1 MTPSSP
7 GRPGFGAIVGRVG
20 ERQQLARALSDVTS
34 GGCRLLLVSGDPG
47 IGKTRM
53 LAELADLAGRGGAL
67 VLTGRAAEFERDL
80 PFGLFLDAL
89 DDELQSSGKAVL
101 DQLPLQQRQLLGTV
115 FPAAAQGGG
124 LTEPAADIAL
134 ALLPRAAGAETSIER
149 FRVHRAVR
157 TVLERLAGDR
167 LLVLILDDCHWADD
181 ASVELLDHLLRH
193 PPRCR
198 ALFAVGLR
206 PRQASARLTASL
218 YSAEAS
224 MRMELV
230 ELEPLSRAETAQLLG
245 MRIAEIDELYAS
257 SGGNP
262 FYAQALHRVGS
273 TDARPLALPLDGA
286 GGVPTAVAG
295 ALRSEIIRL
304 PEQTRQV
311 ALAAAVA
318 GESCSLQQ
326 AIDISGLDEPR
337 TVRALEELERND
349 LIRMRE
355 SGQFAFRHPLV
366 RAAAYLG
373 VSEQARV
380 EAHRRAAA
388 AAERRGWQVVE
399 RAHHIER
406 SAQPGDHAAI
416 AALTEAAAQVL
427 DRAPAIAADWAASA
441 LRLLSETPID
451 SDQPERRLE
460 LLTHRA
466 TALFMSGQLIDSR
479 AILHQLRR
487 ELPVDP
493 PVKRVAVAVA
503 CARVE
508 RLLGLYDEAY
518 AMMRDTLSSLQPGHP
533 DEEASL
539 TCEIAMLCLLRSEVG
554 QAREWAVRGLELAT
568 GTTLAARLHAA
579 AAAGVLASS
588 STILADIHHAAEIL
602 PTAVASIDAATDEE
616 LALRLGAIT
625 GVVRAE
631 LALERFDDAIRHSE
645 RALTIARRTGQR
657 QLVPNLLVDKSEAHY
672 WRGQLD
678 EAFSCAEDAA
688 EMAHLLKVSELQVAA
703 STALCRA
710 AVIRGQLDAAID
722 AASWS
727 VKTSR
732 APDPYYARE
741 AQVQAGYAHIIA
753 GQQERGIQEILAAVG
768 EEQQHL
774 PASYRPWIFE
784 LLAFAEVGRGRLD
797 EARKWADR
805 AVEAAPAGL
814 RRGAAFAAMAHAHI
828 RLAAGESAEA
838 AELARSAAQDFGA
851 VKMQISVGR
860 AQLLAGEA
868 LARSG
873 DREGALAA
881 LGIAKDL
888 FARGGAQ
895 QVLAEVVDSQ
905 RRIGA
910 RMRRAGA
917 PSNAGLDSLTTRE
930 REIASLIA
938 RGLSNKQV
946 AERIFV
952 SPKTVES
959 HLSRIYAKLGVTS
972 RTALA
977 LTIGPRDD

>member
-1 MTPSSP
+1 MTRASP
-7 GRPGFGAIVGRVG
+7 GRSGSGAIVGRVG
-20 ERQQLARALSDVTS
+20 ERQQVARALADVRA
-34 GGCRLLLVSGDPG
+34 GGCRMLLVSGDPG

-53 LAELADLAGRGGAL
+53 LAELADMSAESGAL

-89 DDELQSSGKAVL
+89 DDELEQSGKSAL
-101 DQLPLQQRQLLGTV
+101 EQLSHQQLQMLATV
-115 FPAAAQGGG
+115 FPAIAQSGT
-124 LTEPAADIAL
+124 LANTETAPLPTIAT
-134 ALLPRAAGAETSIER
+134 GTSVER

-157 TVLERLAGDR
+157 MVLERLAGDR
-167 LLVLILDDCHWADD
+167 MLVLLLDDCHWADA
-181 ASVELLDHLLRH
+181 ASIELLDHLLRH

-198 ALFAVGLR
+198 TLIAVGLR

-218 YSAEAS
+218 YSTEAS
-224 MRMELV
+224 VRMELV
-230 ELEPLSRAETAQLLG
+230 ELEPLSRAETALLLG
-245 MRIAEIDELYAS
+245 MRIGEIEELYAS

-273 TDARPLALPLDGA
+273 TEPLPLTLPLEVTN
-286 GGVPTAVAG
+286 GVPTAVAG
-295 ALRSEIIRL
+295 ALRNEIVQL
-304 PEQTRQV
+304 PEEVRQV

-326 AIDISGLDEPR
+326 AIDISGLDEAQ

-373 VSEQARV
+373 VPEGTRV
-380 EAHRRAAA
+380 QAHRRAAA

-406 SAQPGDHAAI
+406 SAQPGDNAAI
-416 AALTEAAAQVL
+416 DALTEAAAQVL

-441 LRLLSETPID
+441 LRLLAD
-451 SDQPERRLE
+451 SAKDTGHPERRLE

-466 TALFMSGQLIDSR
+466 TALFMSGQLTASR
-479 AILHQLRR
+479 GILHQLRR
-487 ELPVDP
+487 ELPADP
-493 PVKRVAVAVA
+493 PVQRVAVAVA

-518 AMMRDTLSSLQPGHP
+518 AMMRQTLDSLQPGYP
-533 DEEASL
+533 DEEAML
-539 TCEIAMLCLLRSEVG
+539 TCEIAMLCLLRSEVE
-554 QAREWAVRGLELAT
+554 QAREWAIRGINLAT
-568 GTTLAARLHAA
+568 GTSTAARLHAA
-579 AAAGVLASS
+579 AAAGVLAAAGK
-588 STILADIHHAAEIL
+588 TADDVELAASVL
-602 PTAVASIDAATDEE
+602 PAAVAAIDAATDEE

-631 LALERFDDAIRHSE
+631 LALERFDDAIRHSA
-645 RALTIARRTGQR
+645 RALGIARRTGQR

-688 EMAHLLKVSELQVAA
+688 EMAHLLGVGELQVAA

-722 AASWS
+722 AANWS
-727 VKTSR
+727 VRASR

-741 AQVQAGYAHIIA
+741 ALVQGGYAHIVA
-753 GQQERGIQEILAAVG
+753 GQAERGVQEILAAVG
-768 EEQQHL
+768 EDVRHL
-774 PASYRPWIFE
+774 PASYRPWLYE
-784 LLAFAEVGRGRLD
+784 LLTYAEVSRNRLD
-797 EARKWADR
+797 DAQRWADAAAG
-805 AVEAAPAGL
+805 AVVCR
-814 RRGAAFAAMAHAHI
+814 RRGAGFAALARAHVL
-828 RLAAGESAEA
+828 LARADPAGAAESARA
-838 AELARSAAQDFGA
+838 AATHFAAVQ
-851 VKMQISVGR
+851 MQISVGR

-868 LARSG
+868 LARGG
-873 DREGALAA
+873 DRDGALAA
-881 LGIAKDL
+881 LGMAKDL

-895 QVLAEVVDSQ
+895 QLLAEVVDAQ
-905 RRIGA
+905 RRLGA
-910 RMRRAGA
+910 RMRRAGGPA
-917 PSNAGLDSLTTRE
+917 GGGNAGLDSLTTRE

-938 RGLSNKQV
+938 QGFSNKQV

-977 LTIGPRDD
+977 LTVGNSDDD